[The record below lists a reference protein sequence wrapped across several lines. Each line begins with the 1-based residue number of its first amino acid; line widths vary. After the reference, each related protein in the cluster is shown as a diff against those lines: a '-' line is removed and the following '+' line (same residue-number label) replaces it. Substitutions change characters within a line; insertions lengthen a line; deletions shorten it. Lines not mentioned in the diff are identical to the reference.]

1 MLVYGIVSSD
11 LKKNKYNRTSK
22 VNDEDGLQESYN
34 VRRDYLQKVLG
45 PEFDDWCQESEKTIY
60 IEFLKSKL
68 KKCEKNIKTTQGNVN
83 PDEELALTGNYAR
96 AMLYIINEKETIK
109 RIVKELES
117 LGVNLDEIDLDI
129 EIKE

>member
-45 PEFDDWCQESEKTIY
+45 TEFDEWCAESEKKIY

-68 KKCEKNIKTTQGNVN
+68 KRCEANIKKTQKNVN
-83 PDEELALTGNYAR
+83 PDEESALTSNYAR
-96 AMLYIINEKETIK
+96 AMLYILNEKEIIK

-117 LGVNLDEIDLDI
+117 LGENLDEVDLDI